1 MAVDPNLLQAARL
14 LAKLSLD
21 EVAQRAQV
29 SRRSLQNMEAG
40 ESDCL
45 LSTMEVVKEVLE
57 AEGII
62 FLGETELYGPGVRV
76 SRATAKGWTRKRTEM
91 RRGRVQQEEPSA

>member
-21 EVAQRAQV
+21 EVALRAQV
-29 SRRSLQNMEAG
+29 SRRSIQNMEAG

-45 LSTMEVVKEVLE
+45 LSTMELVREVLE

-62 FLGETELYGPGVRV
+62 FLGETEFHGPGVRV
-76 SRATAKGWTRKRTEM
+76 SRATASGWTRKRTDS
-91 RRGRVQQEEPSA
+91 RRGRTKPEEPAA